1 MAKYSIKKGC
11 VKGILPKDTAF
22 RCTLGMSIV

>member
-1 MAKYSIKKGC
+1 MAKYSTKKGC
-11 VKGILPKDTAF
+11 VFGKNPFDTAF